1 MNDAQALQRAQTSKL
16 GVAAV
21 LCLVNGAGIITYKDG
36 SFVRFLGGE
45 SC

>member
-1 MNDAQALQRAQTSKL
+1 MNDAQALQRAQKSRL
-16 GVAAV
+16 GMVAV
-21 LCLVNGAGIITYKDG
+21 LFLVNGAEILIYKAG